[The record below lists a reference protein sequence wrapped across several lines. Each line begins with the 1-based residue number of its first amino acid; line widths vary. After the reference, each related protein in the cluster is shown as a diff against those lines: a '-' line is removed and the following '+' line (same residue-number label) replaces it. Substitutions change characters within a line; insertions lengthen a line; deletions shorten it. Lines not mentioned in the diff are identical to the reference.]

1 MALHLTIIAVGKKGA
16 GPLADL
22 QHLYSER
29 ITWPLTIREVE
40 EKRPS
45 PTAAERIQ
53 REGNLL
59 LQAIPKGAIVVALD
73 GTGTQFSSEE
83 FAQRLGKWRDTSVSE
98 VIFLIGG
105 ADGLAENVRAK
116 AELRHVAR
124 RDDLAASS
132 GARHAAR
139 TDLSRPDHPR
149 RPPLPPGLICRYPR
163 AYLRNIAA
171 AGCTS
176 TCGSACR

>member
-1 MALHLTIIAVGKKGA
+1 MATHISIIAVGKKGA

-22 QHLYSER
+22 QHLYTPR

-59 LQAIPKGAIVVALD
+59 LQAVPKGAIAVALD
-73 GTGTQFSSEE
+73 GKGTEFSSEE
-83 FAQRLGKWRDTSVSE
+83 FAQRFAKWRDTGVAG
-98 VIFLIGG
+98 VTFLIGG

-116 AELRHVAR
+116 ANYVMSLGAMTWPHLLAR
-124 RDDLAASS
+124 DMLLEQIYRAQTILA
-132 GARHAAR
+132 G
-139 TDLSRPDHPR
+139 HP
-149 RPPLPPGLICRYPR
+149 YHR
-163 AYLRNIAA
+163 A
-171 AGCTS
+171 
-176 TCGSACR
+176 

>member
-29 ITWPLTIREVE
+29 IAWPLTIREVE

-59 LQAIPKGAIVVALD
+59 LQAIPKGAIVVAVD
-73 GTGTQFSSEE
+73 GKGTEISSEE
-83 FAQRLGKWRDTSVSE
+83 FAQRLGKWRDSSVAE

-105 ADGLAENVRAK
+105 ADGLADNVRTK
-116 AELRHVAR
+116 ANYVLSFGAMTWPHLLAR
-124 RDDLAASS
+124 GMLLEQIYRAQTILA
-132 GARHAAR
+132 G
-139 TDLSRPDHPR
+139 HP
-149 RPPLPPGLICRYPR
+149 YHR
-163 AYLRNIAA
+163 A
-171 AGCTS
+171 
-176 TCGSACR
+176 

>member
-1 MALHLTIIAVGKKGA
+1 MTLHLTIIAVGKKGA

-59 LQAIPKGAIVVALD
+59 LQAIPKGAIVVAVD
-73 GTGTQFSSEE
+73 GRGTEISSEE
-83 FAQRLGKWRDTSVSE
+83 FAQRLGKWRDTSVAE

-105 ADGLAENVRAK
+105 ADGLADNVRAK
-116 AELRHVAR
+116 ANYVMSLGAMTWPHLLAR
-124 RDDLAASS
+124 GMLLEQIYRAQTILA
-132 GARHAAR
+132 G
-139 TDLSRPDHPR
+139 HP
-149 RPPLPPGLICRYPR
+149 YPR
-163 AYLRNIAA
+163 A
-171 AGCTS
+171 
-176 TCGSACR
+176 

>member
-29 ITWPLTIREVE
+29 VTAFPLTIREVE

-45 PTAAERIQ
+45 PTPAERIL

-73 GTGTQFSSEE
+73 GGGTQFTSEE
-83 FAQRLGKWRDTSVSE
+83 FAQRLGKWRDGGQGE
-98 VIFLIGG
+98 VVFLIGG
-105 ADGLAENVRAK
+105 ADGIAENVRAK
-116 AELRHVAR
+116 ANYVLSLGAMTWPHLLAR
-124 RDDLAASS
+124 GMLLEQIYRAQTILA
-132 GARHAAR
+132 G
-139 TDLSRPDHPR
+139 HPYHR
-149 RPPLPPGLICRYPR
+149 G
-163 AYLRNIAA
+163 
-171 AGCTS
+171 
-176 TCGSACR
+176 

>member
-59 LQAIPKGAIVVALD
+59 LQTIPKGAVVVAVD
-73 GTGTQFSSEE
+73 RTGTEISSEE
-83 FAQRLGKWRDTSVSE
+83 FAQRIGKWRDSSVSE

-116 AELRHVAR
+116 ANYVMSFGAMTWPHLLAR
-124 RDDLAASS
+124 GMLLEQLYRAQTILA
-132 GARHAAR
+132 G
-139 TDLSRPDHPR
+139 HP
-149 RPPLPPGLICRYPR
+149 YHR
-163 AYLRNIAA
+163 A
-171 AGCTS
+171 
-176 TCGSACR
+176 